1 MLKARNLTDFL
12 SFFPVVKRISVQ
24 WGEQDLFQHVN
35 NTVYFKYQ
43 EASRLKFLGLL
54 MENIDKSYDKEGFH
68 KGTNV
73 GPILSDTYCR
83 FKFPLKY
90 PDRVLI
96 GSTILSGGLQKD
108 RYTLSHS
115 MWSMNNNRII
125 AEGNGTVVNFNY
137 KLNKPEEFQRE
148 MIDAINIVLKK
159 DSLSSYDD
167 IMNSKDD

>member
-1 MLKARNLTDFL
+1 MCIGYYIVIIYSA
-12 SFFPVVKRISVQ
+12 
-24 WGEQDLFQHVN
+24 H
-35 NTVYFKYQ
+35 FKYQ

-96 GSTILSGGLQKD
+96 GSTILNGGLQITTIVSIL
-108 RYTLSHS
+108 YICSYLLCLVVFSLTTIQPSQ
-115 MWSMNNNRII
+115 II
-125 AEGNGTVVNFNY
+125 H
-137 KLNKPEEFQRE
+137 
-148 MIDAINIVLKK
+148 
-159 DSLSSYDD
+159 
-167 IMNSKDD
+167 